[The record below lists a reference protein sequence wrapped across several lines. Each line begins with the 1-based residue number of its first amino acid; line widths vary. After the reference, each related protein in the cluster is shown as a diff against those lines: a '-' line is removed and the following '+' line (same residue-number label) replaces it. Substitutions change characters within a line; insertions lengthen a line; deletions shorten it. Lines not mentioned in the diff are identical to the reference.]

1 MRVLFL
7 IDKVQGVADMS
18 GSHSVSS
25 AGSSTGPRRRSGL
38 KPGAVAAVLHRG
50 DAALPAEVQLLAFEQ
65 VRGFLLLSWSADRFL
80 FWGRFVL
87 FLEVGMSVFQPVIVF
102 VLAAVC
108 RHCVL
113 LRNGCVVLCCF
124 TSLVHAQRDHLGCCE
139 WKSVTASIW
148 RQSCCRH
155 TCQSLFRLGSCC
167 VGSV

>member
-65 VRGFLLLSWSADRFL
+65 VRGFLLLSWSADRF
-80 FWGRFVL
+80 FVL
-87 FLEVGMSVFQPVIVF
+87 G
-102 VLAAVC
+102 AVC
-108 RHCVL
+108 VVFRSGYECVSACHC
-113 LRNGCVVLCCF
+113 LC
-124 TSLVHAQRDHLGCCE
+124 AGCCV
-139 WKSVTASIW
+139 S
-148 RQSCCRH
+148 
-155 TCQSLFRLGSCC
+155 SLRL
-167 VGSV
+167 VA